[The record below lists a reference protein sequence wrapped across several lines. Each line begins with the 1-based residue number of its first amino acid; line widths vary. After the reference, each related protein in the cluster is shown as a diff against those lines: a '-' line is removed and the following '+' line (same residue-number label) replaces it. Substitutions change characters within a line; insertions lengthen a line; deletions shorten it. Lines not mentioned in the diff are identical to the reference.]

1 MDIKTDYRLPPAII
15 VGDSKVPA
23 QAQTVS
29 HKTALSEKAAT
40 QQAVIQA
47 DSDAAPL
54 SSAVKDAKAERDT
67 LETAV
72 SNLQDFTQNIQ
83 RNLNFS
89 INESTGRT
97 VVEVTDRVSGE
108 VIRQLPTEEALRLAE
123 SLDEMRSLLFT
134 AQA

>member
-1 MDIKTDYRLPPAII
+1 MDIKTEYRLPPVIT
-15 VGDSKVPA
+15 VGDVKAP
-23 QAQTVS
+23 AQTVGN
-29 HKTALSEKAAT
+29 KAALNEKST
-40 QQAVIQA
+40 TLQAVTKA
-47 DSDAAPL
+47 ERDVAPL
-54 SSAVKDAKAERDT
+54 DTAVTDAKAERDT

-97 VVEVTDRVSGE
+97 VVEVTDRESGE

>member
-1 MDIKTDYRLPPAII
+1 MDIKTEYRLPPAIT
-15 VGDSKVPA
+15 VGEARTPV
-23 QAQTVS
+23 QAV
-29 HKTALSEKAAT
+29 ANKAALND
-40 QQAVIQA
+40 Q
-47 DSDAAPL
+47 APL
-54 SSAVKDAKAERDT
+54 QAATIASSDVAVQSTAVVETETETDREK

-72 SNLQDFTQNIQ
+72 SSIQDFTQNIQ

-97 VVEVTDRVSGE
+97 VVEVRDVASGD

>member
-1 MDIKTDYRLPPAII
+1 MDIKTEYRLPPAIT
-15 VGDSKVPA
+15 VGDVKVPA
-23 QAQTVS
+23 QTVGN
-29 HKTALSEKAAT
+29 KVPLNEKTTALQAAT
-40 QQAVIQA
+40 KPENDV
-47 DSDAAPL
+47 APL
-54 SSAVKDAKAERDT
+54 DTAVKDAKAERDT

>member
-1 MDIKTDYRLPPAII
+1 MDIKTEYRLPPAIT
-15 VGDSKVPA
+15 VGDVKVPA
-23 QAQTVS
+23 QTVGN
-29 HKTALSEKAAT
+29 KVPLNEKTTALQAAT
-40 QQAVIQA
+40 KPENDI
-47 DSDAAPL
+47 APL
-54 SSAVKDAKAERDT
+54 DTAVKDTKVERDT

-72 SNLQDFTQNIQ
+72 SNLQDFTQNIH

>member
-1 MDIKTDYRLPPAII
+1 MDIKTDYRLPPAIT
-15 VGDSKVPA
+15 VGDVKVPA
-23 QAQTVS
+23 QTVGN
-29 HKTALSEKAAT
+29 TAALTEKAT
-40 QQAVIQA
+40 TLQAVTKPE
-47 DSDAAPL
+47 SDVAPL
-54 SSAVKDAKAERDT
+54 STAVKDVKAERDT